1 MQSPRG
7 GKQRVRAGA
16 TGPTD
21 AASDTADRQLIAV
34 GEVMGTHGVHGDLR
48 IKLHNLES
56 DLLFDL
62 PGVHLRT
69 QGSTRWY
76 DLEQV
81 RPGGKGLIVR
91 LAGVEGAE
99 QAKALYGQELCVERS
114 DLPELPAGEF
124 YHCDLEGVPAVN
136 AAGEPVGTVERVV
149 EYPAADVLRV
159 VGPRGVLEV
168 PMREPYLLV
177 VDLEAGHVM
186 VDQLDDLEPEVSRP
200 SRKR

>member
-1 MQSPRG
+1 MQSPRRR
-7 GKQRVRAGA
+7 KQRARAGA

-21 AASDTADRQLIAV
+21 AASDAADRRLIAV
-34 GEVMGTHGVHGDLR
+34 GQVMGVHGVHGDLR
-48 IKLHNLES
+48 IKLHNPES
-56 DLLFDL
+56 DVLFDL
-62 PGVHLRT
+62 PGVQLRT
-69 QGSTRWY
+69 QAGTCWY

-81 RPGGKGLIVR
+81 RPGGKGLLVR
-91 LAGVEGAE
+91 LAGIDSTEK
-99 QAKALYGQELCVERS
+99 AKLLYGHEVCVERS

-168 PMREPYLLV
+168 PMREPYLLA

-186 VDQLDDLEPEVSRP
+186 VDRLDDLEPEVPRP